1 MTSHVQL
8 MVDLETKSKYDNAI
22 ITRLAIT
29 PFRFEE
35 DANTTFEELVD
46 RTFYIALDQDEQER
60 MGRVASPDTIEWW
73 ESQKEELKIE
83 SYYPTSNDLSIEDA
97 FNKIKDFLKK
107 SEYNHYKSFLWA
119 RNCGFECF
127 KLQSL
132 EEMFFGAAN
141 KYTFNNWNWHEC
153 KTFNYIFTAGATEKY
168 TVETETPF
176 QYHNAKHDAAMD
188 TYRMIQLW
196 NETPESL
203 KLPDWIKEAETSINQ
218 IKELVPYTTEN
229 DKLFKMMIKKLK
241 SFNA

>member
-1 MTSHVQL
+1 MTTHTQF
-8 MVDLETKSKYDNAI
+8 MVDLETKGKYDNAI
-22 ITRLAIT
+22 VTRIAVT
-29 PFRFEE
+29 PFNFET
-35 DANTTFEELVD
+35 DKNISFEELVD
-46 RTFYIALDQDEQER
+46 RTLYLSFDQDEQEHI
-60 MGRVASPDTIEWW
+60 GRVSDESTLEWW
-73 ESQKEELKIE
+73 NNQPEELKIE
-83 SYYPTSNDLSIEDA
+83 SFYPTQNDLPVKVVFE
-97 FNKIKDFLKK
+97 KCRDFLK
-107 SEYNHYKSFLWA
+107 SWDYDHYKSLLWA
-119 RNCGFECF
+119 RNCSFENG
-127 KLQSL
+127 KLSSL
-132 EEMFFGAAN
+132 NETYFPNEP
-141 KYTFNNWNWHEC
+141 KHIFNHWNWHEC